1 MKPQRIQ
8 TGATPAM
15 YVPRQFRED
24 RTDTLARAV
33 RSIQLAALVT
43 PGPDGLQVSHV
54 PMVLHE
60 DAAGTW
66 TLQTHVARPNPH
78 WSLAGAASVAIF
90 QGPQAYVSPSW
101 YPAKREHGKV
111 VPTWNYIAV
120 HAHGTLE
127 TMDDGPALLSHL
139 NNLTDANEAGRDQ
152 PWHVADAP
160 ADYVGALSRA
170 IVGLRLRVSRIEGAW
185 KMIQHRTAADRLGT
199 IAGLASDPHGQAVA
213 EIMQGLEA
221 ARTIPG

>member
-1 MKPQRIQ
+1 
-8 TGATPAM
+8 M

-60 DAAGTW
+60 DAAGAW

-90 QGPQAYVSPSW
+90 QGPQAYVSPSF
-101 YPAKREHGKV
+101 YPGKAEHGKV
-111 VPTWNYIAV
+111 VPTWNYITVQAR
-120 HAHGTLE
+120 GTLRAI
-127 TMDDGPALLSHL
+127 DDPTWVRGLVTRLTERHEAPRPKPWALS
-139 NNLTDANEAGRDQ
+139 
-152 PWHVADAP
+152 DAP
-160 ADYVGALSRA
+160 DDYIATMLRA
-170 IVGLRLRVSRIEGAW
+170 IVGIEIELTALTGKWKVSQNRS
-185 KMIQHRTAADRLGT
+185 AADR
-199 IAGLASDPHGQAVA
+199 HGVA
-213 EIMQGLEA
+213 EGLREQA
-221 ARTIPG
+221 AGQSDSAAAAMAGWVDRS